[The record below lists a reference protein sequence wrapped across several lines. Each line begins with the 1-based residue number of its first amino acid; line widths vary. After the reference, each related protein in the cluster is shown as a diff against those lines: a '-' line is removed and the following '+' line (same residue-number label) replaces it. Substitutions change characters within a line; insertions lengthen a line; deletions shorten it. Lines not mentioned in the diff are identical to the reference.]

1 MTAGKE
7 NINGEGK
14 VCSTTSLMQPSS
26 LALDDCLMLLSMNKD
41 SMFELDAFV
50 TIPVEKMSLD
60 LGIHDFTNSL
70 HNYIAEALEHHWK

>member
-14 VCSTTSLMQPSS
+14 VQSTTSPMQPSS

-41 SMFELDAFV
+41 SAFELDAFV

-60 LGIHDFTNSL
+60 LGIHDFANSL
-70 HNYIAEALEHHWK
+70 CDYVAEALDYHWK